1 MKLFYLLFSLIVFL
15 LLVPFLVA
23 FFFLYLAKIGLSFLA
38 FSPGV
43 VILIIFL
50 MIIGSFLNIPF
61 GKKNMVQIEESRF
74 FGLTKKVVWR
84 PQGVSINVGG
94 ALIPLFIAGYF
105 LSQIPLESLT
115 IVVLVVAFFS
125 FLGAQFI
132 KERGVLISIILPV
145 LFSAFFSV
153 LLAPDYAVEMAFSG
167 GVLGVLLGADILY
180 LPWILRKNSG
190 VMSIGGAGI
199 FDGIFLV
206 GLFSAIIASI

>member
-1 MKLFYLLFSLIVFL
+1 MRLFYLLFSLIIFL
-15 LLVPFLVA
+15 LLIPFFVA
-23 FFFLYLAKIGLSFLA
+23 FLFLYFAKIGLSFLD

-43 VILIIFL
+43 VLLIIL
-50 MIIGSFLNIPF
+50 LLIIGSFFNIPF
-61 GKKNMVQIEESRF
+61 GKKSMVQVTERRF
-74 FGLTKKVVWR
+74 LGLIRRVVWR

-94 ALIPLFIAGYF
+94 ALIPLFITGYF
-105 LSQIPLESLT
+105 LSKIPFEPLI
-115 IVVLVVAFFS
+115 IVTLVVAFFS

-132 KERGVLISIILPV
+132 REKGIFISMILPV

-153 LLAPDYAVEMAFSG
+153 LLAPEYAVEVAFSG

-206 GLFSAIIASI
+206 GLFSAIIVSI

>member
-1 MKLFYLLFSLIVFL
+1 MRLFYLLFSLIIFL
-15 LLVPFLVA
+15 LLIPFFVA
-23 FFFLYLAKIGLSFLA
+23 FLFLYFAKIGLSFLD

-43 VILIIFL
+43 VLLIIL
-50 MIIGSFLNIPF
+50 LLIIGSFFNIPF
-61 GKKNMVQIEESRF
+61 GKKSMVQVTERRF
-74 FGLTKKVVWR
+74 LGLIRRVVWR

-94 ALIPLFIAGYF
+94 ALIPLFITGYF
-105 LSQIPLESLT
+105 LSKIPFEPLI
-115 IVVLVVAFFS
+115 IVTLVVAFFS
-125 FLGAQFI
+125 FLGAQFVREKGI
-132 KERGVLISIILPV
+132 FISMILPV

-153 LLAPDYAVEMAFSG
+153 LLAPEYAVEVAFSG

-206 GLFSAIIASI
+206 GLFSAIIVSI